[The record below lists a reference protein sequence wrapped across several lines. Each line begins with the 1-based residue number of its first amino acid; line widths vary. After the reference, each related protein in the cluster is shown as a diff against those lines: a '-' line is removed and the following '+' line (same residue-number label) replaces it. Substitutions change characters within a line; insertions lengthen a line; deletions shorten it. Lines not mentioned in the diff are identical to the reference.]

1 MVPDEAYEP
10 GARPVEQR
18 VDLEDALARIDRRV
32 GHRGAQGRLFRPQ
45 TADPR
50 DRPGKGATKRLQ
62 FAHRAA
68 RMARFKG
75 SAESIDTLVI
85 NKPFEAV
92 AVRKKPVNTAAIARF
107 RLTPKL
113 IRFWKQSPSVEG
125 DDVNRQ
131 ILDEDRVRNRLIL
144 KTETRR
150 EHNSTRDVIADRR
163 HALLKIKSCAFARQ
177 SRGYVA

>member
-1 MVPDEAYEP
+1 MVPDEAYELA
-10 GARPVEQR
+10 ARPVEQR

-45 TADPR
+45 AADPR
-50 DRPGKGATKRLQ
+50 DGPGKGATERLQ

-75 SAESIDTLVI
+75 SAESTDALVI
-85 NKPFEAV
+85 NKSFEAV
-92 AVRKKPVNTAAIARF
+92 PVGKKPANTAAIARF
-107 RLTPKL
+107 RPAPKL
-113 IRFWKQSPSVEG
+113 VRLGKQSPGVEG

-131 ILDEDRVRNRLIL
+131 ILYEDCVRNRLIL
-144 KTETRR
+144 KPETRR
-150 EHNSTRDVIADRR
+150 EHDSIRDVFADRR

-177 SRGYVA
+177 SRG